1 MSNLEKREEELR
13 KEGWVKQFT
22 ASEPRLSEAVELYES
37 LGFEVHLEPV
47 RPEELSEE
55 CKACFE
61 FAPEECKTIY
71 TRRIRQRRE
80 LEIEE
85 ESNESSGFLR
95 TLQEACGGG
104 GAYT

>member
-1 MSNLEKREEELR
+1 MKKMSNLEKREEELR

-47 RPEELSEE
+47 RLEELSEE

-85 ESNESSGFLR
+85 ESNESSGFL
-95 TLQEACGGG
+95 
-104 GAYT
+104 